1 MYSMSGLY
9 CLIAIRKT
17 IINLLQVIVRLF
29 MYLSIT
35 VLDLLIVNSLH
46 RARKNNLTANF
57 TASAVS
63 GGGLVKPPGKVE
75 TAVVANRTLE
85 AGRARRL
92 RASRSIT
99 KTLLLSSLFF
109 LLSQLLE
116 VVMSILVL
124 CHNPPLCTYQITMPF
139 LLIFSPIQAALSTSY
154 FACSFFVYI
163 SPLMYLRSRKSRAAA
178 KLLHGSSS
186 GTGHGSSAGTGLGHA
201 SGSSSRTV
209 ISSC

>member
-1 MYSMSGLY
+1 
-9 CLIAIRKT
+9 
-17 IINLLQVIVRLF
+17 
-29 MYLSIT
+29 MYLSII

-63 GGGLVKPPGKVE
+63 GGGGGGGASLVKPPGKVE
-75 TAVVANRTLE
+75 AAVVANRALE

-154 FACSFFVYI
+154 FAGSFFVYI

-178 KLLHGSSS
+178 RLLHGSSA
-186 GTGHGSSAGTGLGHA
+186 GTGLGHGSSAGTGLGHG